1 MLFDGLDGPID
12 DPDADKGP
20 LLVNVSAAM
29 VALSCIAVFLRFVAR
44 WVSRT
49 PILADD
55 FLLVAA
61 LPFTWATAA
70 NTIYG
75 VLHNNLGTHLK
86 LADLGNVRSFLLAL
100 YIFAICYSIG
110 LAFIKFSILAFLFRV
125 FHVPTFKLPLSIT
138 AAIVTITTVA
148 SLFTAIFSCHPIQ
161 GFWDLEIPSTCIDP
175 LKFYFAQAIPSI
187 ITDIILLILPLP
199 VVWKLKVT
207 RSQKWGLSAVFLLG
221 GFVTICSIIR
231 LVRLI
236 QIQDNLDFTW
246 GLSDPAL
253 WSTVEMHIFVC
264 CACLPSTWCLIKLLL
279 DRKIGSYSFPITWT
293 GSKKQSF
300 IGESQGM
307 IRSTDSP
314 AHHPRSGSI
323 VTSVN
328 GSPERLTLG
337 SQFRRE
343 KNWPLSPFEEPEMS
357 DAVPRK
363 SPVKRDVEWA
373 DDDGLPPALP
383 EKDDKWAKL
392 GTPTLPP
399 PAMRRFLS

>member
-1 MLFDGLDGPID
+1 MLFAGPDGSID
-12 DPDADKGP
+12 DPTADKGP

-29 VALSCIAVFLRFVAR
+29 IALSCIAVFLRFLAR
-44 WVSRT
+44 RTSRT
-49 PILADD
+49 PVLADD
-55 FLLVAA
+55 FLLLAA

-75 VLHNNLGTHLK
+75 VQVNHLGTHLQ
-86 LADLGNVRSFLLAL
+86 LADLNNLRSFLLAL
-100 YIFAICYSIG
+100 YVFTITYSVG

-138 AAIVTITTVA
+138 AVIITLTTIA

-161 GFWDLEIPSTCIDP
+161 GFWDLETPSTCIDP

-199 VVWKLKVT
+199 LVWQLKIT
-207 RSQKWGLSAVFLLG
+207 KSQKWGVSAVFLLG

-236 QIQDNLDFTW
+236 QTQDNLDFTW

-264 CACLPSTWCLIKLLL
+264 CACLPSTWCLVKLLL
-279 DRKIGSYSFPITWT
+279 DRKIASYSFPVAWP
-293 GSKKQSF
+293 GSKKQSSS
-300 IGESQGM
+300 GESKSM

-314 AHHPRSGSI
+314 SDHRHSETVITPI
-323 VTSVN
+323 CN
-328 GSPERLTLG
+328 SPQRVTLG
-337 SQFRRE
+337 SQFRRD
-343 KNWPLSPFEEPEMS
+343 KNWSLSPFEEPRIAGTPAKK
-357 DAVPRK
+357 DI
-363 SPVKRDVEWA
+363 EWA
-373 DDDGLPPALP
+373 DSDRSRPSLP
-383 EKDDKWAKL
+383 EKDDRWVKFGAP
-392 GTPTLPP
+392 TPPLP
-399 PAMRRFLS
+399 AVQRFV

>member
-1 MLFDGLDGPID
+1 MLFDGPDGSID
-12 DPDADKGP
+12 DPNADKGP

-29 VALSCIAVFLRFVAR
+29 VALSCIAVFLRFLAR
-44 WVSRT
+44 RISRT
-49 PILADD
+49 PVLADD
-55 FLLVAA
+55 FLLIAA

-75 VLHNNLGTHLK
+75 VVHNNLGTHLQ
-86 LADLGNVRSFLLAL
+86 LDDLSNVKSFLLAL
-100 YIFAICYSIG
+100 YVFAICYSIG
-110 LAFIKFSILAFLFRV
+110 LAIIKFSILAFLFRV

-138 AAIVTITTVA
+138 AVIITLTTVA
-148 SLFTAIFSCHPIQ
+148 SLCTAIFSCHPIH
-161 GFWDLEIPSTCIDP
+161 GFWDLETPSTCIDP

-199 VVWKLKVT
+199 LVWKLKVT
-207 RSQKWGLSAVFLLG
+207 KSQKWGVSAVFLVG

-236 QIQDNLDFTW
+236 QTQDNLDFTW

-264 CACLPSTWCLIKLLL
+264 CACLPSTWCLVKLLL
-279 DRKIGSYSFPITWT
+279 DHKISVYTSLIVWP

-300 IGESQGM
+300 SGESQGM

-314 AHHPRSGSI
+314 AHRRHCE
-323 VTSVN
+323 SVFASTH

-337 SQFRRE
+337 SQFKRE
-343 KNWPLSPFEEPEMS
+343 KNWPLSPFDEPEMPDS
-357 DAVPRK
+357 DPRIF
-363 SPVKRDVEWA
+363 PVKKDIEWA
-373 DDDGLPPALP
+373 DAEGPRPPLP
-383 EKDDKWAKL
+383 EKDSKWVKL
-392 GTPTLPP
+392 GAPTPPLP
-399 PAMRRFLS
+399 AVQRFV